1 MSGRT
6 YENARAFDGI
16 RGVAFLL
23 VLFIHSVALNI
34 QSTGKNLQGTG
45 KYGVWLFFV
54 LSAFLLTR
62 NYVAQDSG
70 KLAYVIGRFMRI
82 VPLYLIACFAYHVTG
97 VFMISADD
105 VKKIALVMYGPA
117 HLWTIPVEFYFY
129 FFLLALWTLLKKPT
143 HRDYAFIAA
152 SFISL
157 AALVSTSKADNSL
170 NFLWFLPSFLIGY
183 LLARVWPYLR
193 KPTSAAALFGVAL
206 IAITLIFLS
215 PGIRFEVFGITP
227 SPYLMNW
234 YFPIS
239 ILWAIF
245 IYLVGKSTRGI
256 IHSAIASAPLA
267 LCGRISYS
275 GYLFHWLAIEK
286 VRQFD
291 FLPVV
296 SVFISI
302 IVSLM
307 VAYASYRLIE
317 RPLLSWRTSLLQRS
331 TRA

>member
-1 MSGRT
+1 MSGT
-6 YENARAFDGI
+6 KYENAEAFDGI

-34 QSTGKNLQGTG
+34 QSSGKYLQGTG

-62 NYVAQDSG
+62 NYVAPNRS

-97 VFMISADD
+97 VFIIPVDYL
-105 VKKIALVMYGPA
+105 KKIVLVMYGPA

-129 FFLLALWTLLKKPT
+129 FFLLALWTLFRKPT

-152 SFISL
+152 SSISL
-157 AALVSTSKADNSL
+157 TALALMSKADNSL
-170 NFLWFLPSFLIGY
+170 NFLWFLPSFLTGY
-183 LLARVWPYLR
+183 LLARAWPYLR
-193 KPTSAAALFGVAL
+193 KPTSTEAVFGVAL
-206 IAITLIFLS
+206 IACTLIFLS
-215 PGIRFEVFGITP
+215 PGIRFEVFGTPP

-234 YFPIS
+234 FFPIS
-239 ILWAIF
+239 LLWAIF
-245 IYLVGKSTRGI
+245 IYLVGKSTGGI
-256 IHSAIASAPLA
+256 IHRTIASPPLA

-286 VRQFD
+286 VKLLG
-291 FLPVV
+291 FLPIV
-296 SVFISI
+296 SVLISI
-302 IVSLM
+302 MMSLI
-307 VAYASYRLIE
+307 VAYASYRLVE
-317 RPLLSWRTSLLQRS
+317 RPVLSWRASLLQRS
-331 TRA
+331 ARA